1 MLACSGLTVAYG
13 DTIAL
18 RDVSLE
24 LRAGE
29 TVALIGANGAGKTT
43 LLRTISG
50 LHRPRAG
57 SIRFGGEPLDR
68 MSCEQ
73 RVRSGIA
80 HAPEGRRVFPG
91 LSVEENLRVATTP
104 WRRFGESA
112 ADDFQRVYD
121 LFPRL
126 KERRRQLGWSLSG
139 GEQQMLAIG
148 RALMAR
154 PTLLLLDEPSLGL
167 APLLAEEVY
176 GRVSL
181 LKKSGLTLLVVE
193 QNTVLALAVAD
204 RGYLLESGQIVLAG
218 SSKELQQNPRVRE
231 AYVGG

>member
-57 SIRFGGEPLDR
+57 CIRFRDELLDR

-91 LSVEENLRVATTP
+91 LSVEENLQVATAP

-112 ADDFQRVYD
+112 ADDLQRVYD

-176 GRVSL
+176 GRVAL

-204 RGYLLESGQIVLAG
+204 RGYLLESGQVVLAG
-218 SSKELQQNPRVRE
+218 SSQELQRNPRVRE